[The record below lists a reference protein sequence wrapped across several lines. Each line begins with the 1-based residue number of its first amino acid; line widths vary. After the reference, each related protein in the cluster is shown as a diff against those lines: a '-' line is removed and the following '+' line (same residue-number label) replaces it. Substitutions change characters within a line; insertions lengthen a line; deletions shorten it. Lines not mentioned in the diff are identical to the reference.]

1 METQAEGI
9 GRQIVGEILKR
20 ESFRQVYIFMHSTHV
35 IRDTTVSNEW
45 YMLNTWNK
53 VHASLVLDRFGFSLQ
68 GPEDSL
74 WTDVNSNEYRE

>member
-35 IRDTTVSNEW
+35 IRDTTVSNE
-45 YMLNTWNK
+45 
-53 VHASLVLDRFGFSLQ
+53 
-68 GPEDSL
+68 
-74 WTDVNSNEYRE
+74 